1 MAETKDACDLIFDHT
16 FMGNASQT
24 TTMTVLGQY
33 QDASGVT
40 PHETIVVNVTAA
52 QLGDLLDVGSQSS
65 PGVGYPAVALNWSSV
80 GSALNAKY
88 DDFVLVDNGSSGLD
102 FTDDAAQ
109 LVSTLQKVFSTRE
122 FSYDPSPLDS
132 IPIEAVH
139 AVDYSGPI
147 SVKNSDDVEVT
158 GKLVAPTGTASLLGQ
173 EISAG
178 SEATLA
184 DSRQA
189 AVRSLY
195 LQALAADR
203 YKQATAP
210 ASSTDPTSQAASA
223 GFNFQTGDSLTV
235 YTLLGLT
242 KTRSFIPKSDETGV
256 GAEGSIPGAKK
267 FAIDGSNIVID
278 FPDAAGDNSYD
289 SNVLNHIVA
298 WKLVV
303 A

>member
-1 MAETKDACDLIFDHT
+1 MAETKAACDLIFDHT
-16 FMGNASQT
+16 FMGGASQT

-40 PHETIVVNVTAA
+40 ADETIVVSVTAA
-52 QLGDLLDVGSQSS
+52 QLGDLLTVGSQSS
-65 PGVGYPAVALNWSSV
+65 PGVGYPAVALNWTSV
-80 GSALNAKY
+80 RTPLNAKY
-88 DDFVLVDNGSSGLD
+88 DDFVLVDGASSGLD
-102 FTDDAAQ
+102 FTDDGAN
-109 LVSTLQKVFSTRE
+109 LVPTLQKVFSSRE
-122 FSYDPSPLDS
+122 FSYDASPLDS

-139 AVDYSGPI
+139 AVDYSGPL
-147 SVKNSDDVEVT
+147 SVKNSDDAEVT
-158 GKLVAPTGTASLLGQ
+158 AKLTGITGTASLLGG

-178 SEATLA
+178 SEATLG
-184 DSRQA
+184 DSKQA

-210 ASSTDPTSQAASA
+210 AGANEPTSQAASA

-235 YTLLGLT
+235 YTLLALT
-242 KTRSFIPKSDETGV
+242 KTRRFIPKADETGV
-256 GAEGSIPGAKK
+256 GAVGSTPGTKK
-267 FAIDGSNIVID
+267 FAIDGSDVVI
-278 FPDAAGDNSYD
+278 GDIDESDDSYP
-289 SNVLNHIVA
+289 SNALNHIVA

>member
-1 MAETKDACDLIFDHT
+1 MAETKPVCDLIFDHT
-16 FMGNASQT
+16 FMGGASQT

-33 QDASGVT
+33 QEDSGVT
-40 PHETIVVNVTAA
+40 PSETIVVNVTAA
-52 QLGDLLDVGSQSS
+52 QLGDLLTVGNQSS
-65 PGVGYPAVALNWSSV
+65 LGVGYPAVALDWTSV
-80 GSALNAKY
+80 RTPLNDKY
-88 DDFVLVDNGSSGLD
+88 DDFVLVDDTSSGLD
-102 FTDDAAQ
+102 FTDDAGQ
-109 LVSTLQKVFSTRE
+109 LVPTLQKVFSTRE
-122 FSYDPSPLDS
+122 FSYVPSPLDS

-139 AVDYSGPI
+139 SVDYSGPI
-147 SVKNSDDVEVT
+147 SVKNSNDLEVT
-158 GKLVAPTGTASLLGQ
+158 AKLTGVTGSESLLGG

-178 SEATLA
+178 SEATLG

-210 ASSTDPTSQAASA
+210 ASATEPTSQASSA

-235 YTLLGLT
+235 YTLLALT
-242 KTRSFIPKSDETGV
+242 KTRRFIPKSNETGV
-256 GAEGSIPGAKK
+256 GAVGSTPGTKK
-267 FAIDGSNIVID
+267 FAIDGSDVVIG
-278 FPDAAGDNSYD
+278 DADESDDSYP
-289 SNVLNHIVA
+289 SNALNHIVA